1 MFSII
6 STFFSR
12 YISMTKLT
20 PPHKVRLL
28 APKRRLGCL
37 INQVYKDN

>member
-20 PPHKVRLL
+20 PPHNPPRQC
-28 APKRRLGCL
+28 P
-37 INQVYKDN
+37 